1 MKILGIL
8 GVLGLLS
15 FSSHLISCA
24 ELQTSAPEPNSQ
36 QTATSGASNR
46 PAEQSQATAN
56 QEKPVEGNVVYR
68 PGSGTIFVVELLNS
82 LDAKKSRVGD
92 QIECVV
98 RQDLLFK
105 GKVIVPREAK
115 VMGHVTE
122 AIEYTKEHSSRL
134 GMLFEKVIL
143 KDKTEL
149 LFQQPAVIEA
159 VAKPIQHVVIPTSR
173 LDQMPVQM
181 EKGKNTGAAAID
193 AMQSNPNILGA
204 NFPQTIGVISAANRG
219 VVGLKGLTLEKSNP
233 EAVTIVD
240 GKGNVKLA
248 SRTQMVLRVIDRTK

>member
-1 MKILGIL
+1 
-8 GVLGLLS
+8 
-15 FSSHLISCA
+15 
-24 ELQTSAPEPNSQ
+24 
-36 QTATSGASNR
+36 
-46 PAEQSQATAN
+46 
-56 QEKPVEGNVVYR
+56 
-68 PGSGTIFVVELLNS
+68 
-82 LDAKKSRVGD
+82 
-92 QIECVV
+92 
-98 RQDLLFK
+98 
-105 GKVIVPREAK
+105 
-115 VMGHVTE
+115 
-122 AIEYTKEHSSRL
+122 
-134 GMLFEKVIL
+134 MLFEKVIL